1 MVSILIQ
8 SGVNML
14 HRTPTSATVL
24 NTSRPEELI
33 TFFYGFDAENGMPLL
48 ALFHNGKQLGFIS
61 KKDMIDILF
70 DGWQNASDAIG
81 DGEMHG
87 PIDIEDD
94 EYYERWE
101 DDE

>member
-1 MVSILIQ
+1 
-8 SGVNML
+8 ML

-33 TFFYGFDAENGMPLL
+33 TFFYGFDAENGDPLL

-81 DGEMHG
+81 DDEMHG
-87 PIDIEDD
+87 PIDADEEYEFWEEED
-94 EYYERWE
+94 
-101 DDE
+101 

>member
-1 MVSILIQ
+1 
-8 SGVNML
+8 ML

-33 TFFYGFDAENGMPLL
+33 TFFYGFDAETGDPLL

-61 KKDMIDILF
+61 KQDMIEILF
-70 DGWQNASDAIG
+70 DGWQGAQEAIG
-81 DGEMHG
+81 
-87 PIDIEDD
+87 PDD
-94 EYYERWE
+94 PPLDDYEEEYERW

>member
-1 MVSILIQ
+1 
-8 SGVNML
+8 ML

-33 TFFYGFDAENGMPLL
+33 TFFYGFDAETGTPLL

-70 DGWQNASDAIG
+70 DGWQNAADAM
-81 DGEMHG
+81 EQEE
-87 PIDIEDD
+87 IDQPFFDDYDFHDDD
-94 EYYERWE
+94 EGYV
-101 DDE
+101 

>member
-1 MVSILIQ
+1 
-8 SGVNML
+8 ML

-33 TFFYGFDAENGMPLL
+33 TFFYGFDAETGDPLL

-61 KKDMIDILF
+61 KSDMIDILF
-70 DGWQNASDAIG
+70 DGWQNAADAIG
-81 DGEMHG
+81 EDEMHG

-101 DDE
+101 EDE

>member
-1 MVSILIQ
+1 
-8 SGVNML
+8 ML

-33 TFFYGFDAENGMPLL
+33 TFFYGFDAETGDPLL

-61 KKDMIDILF
+61 KQDMIEILF
-70 DGWQNASDAIG
+70 DGWQNAQEAIG
-81 DGEMHG
+81 
-87 PIDIEDD
+87 PDD
-94 EYYERWE
+94 PPLDDYEEEYERW

>member
-1 MVSILIQ
+1 
-8 SGVNML
+8 ML

-33 TFFYGFDAENGMPLL
+33 TFFYGFDAESGAPLL

-70 DGWQNASDAIG
+70 DGWGNAADAIG
-81 DGEMHG
+81 DDEMHG
-87 PIDIEDD
+87 PIDNDE
-94 EYYERWE
+94 EYYELWE
-101 DDE
+101 EED

>member
-1 MVSILIQ
+1 
-8 SGVNML
+8 ML

-33 TFFYGFDAENGMPLL
+33 TFFYGFDAESGEPLL

-70 DGWQNASDAIG
+70 DGWGNAADAIG
-81 DGEMHG
+81 DDEMHG
-87 PIDIEDD
+87 PIDNDE
-94 EYYERWE
+94 EYYELWEE
-101 DDE
+101 DD